1 VKVTFIQPN
10 MSASRSGDAM
20 QPLSFAILS
29 GLTPPSVDRVLF
41 DERLERIRFEEP
53 TDLVALSVN
62 TFSAKR
68 AYAIADAFH
77 ARGIP
82 VVMGGFHPTF
92 MPEEA
97 HGHAD
102 SLVIGDAEDTWP
114 SLLEDFMNGAL
125 KSEYRGDMNRP
136 LDGLFFD
143 RSIFRKKRYLGMTP
157 VQFGRGCR
165 FACDFCCIRSFY
177 GPTRRSRPAGEV
189 AAEIAGLAS
198 KNVFFV
204 DDNMLLDRERLIDL
218 LSRLAPLGRRW
229 ACQISMDAAGD
240 AGLLRL
246 MRRSGCMA
254 VYIGLESL
262 DSANVAQMGKAPNR
276 GVEYAG
282 AVRRF
287 KDHGI
292 MVCGSFVF
300 GYDGDTVRSVER
312 SVRFARRAGLC
323 LSHFNILFPTPGT
336 PIYERLRRE
345 NRLPYGEWWMSD
357 AFRYDAC
364 YMEPLGMTAGE
375 LESAIYRARRS
386 FNSAPSIVGRALD
399 RKANART
406 PFNLLVYLAANLINR
421 REVGRKRGLRLG

>member
-1 VKVTFIQPN
+1 MKVTFIQPN
-10 MSASRSGDAM
+10 LSAARSGDAM

-29 GLTPPSVDRVLF
+29 GLTPPSVERVLY
-41 DERLERIRFEEP
+41 DERLERVDFKEP

-68 AYAIADAFH
+68 AYAISDAYR

-82 VVMGGFHPTF
+82 VVMGGFHPTL

-97 HGHAD
+97 RGHAD
-102 SLVIGDAEDTWP
+102 SVVVGDAEDTWP
-114 SLLEDFMNGAL
+114 RLLEDFMNGGL
-125 KSEYRGDMNRP
+125 KREYRGDANRP

-143 RSIFRKKRYLGMTP
+143 RSIFRGKRYLGMAP

-177 GPTRRSRPAGEV
+177 GPVRRSRPAEEV
-189 AAEIAGLAS
+189 ASEIAALGS

-204 DDNMLLDRERLIDL
+204 DDNMLLDREKLVDL
-218 LSRLAPLGRRW
+218 LNRLAPLGRRW
-229 ACQISMDAAGD
+229 ACQISIDAAAD
-240 AGLLRL
+240 SGLLRL

-262 DSANVAQMGKAPNR
+262 EPANVARMGKTPNR

-282 AVRRF
+282 AVCRF

-312 SVRFARRAGLC
+312 SVRFARRVGLC

-336 PIYERLRRE
+336 PLYERLRRE
-345 NRLPYGEWWMSD
+345 NRLPYGEWWMND

-364 YMEPLGMTAGE
+364 YLEPLGMSPAE
-375 LESAIYRARRS
+375 LESAVYRARKS
-386 FNSAPSIVGRALD
+386 FNSAPSILERALD
-399 RKANART
+399 GKANARP
-406 PFNLLVYLAANLINR
+406 PFNLLIYLAANLINR
-421 REVGRKRGLRLG
+421 REVARKRGLRLG